1 MIKNPLLILL
11 GIALGYFLFNE
22 GGCTYI
28 KNDVKPGLYDTVK
41 STTDTLYVPKDSI
54 VYRKGKDVLKLK
66 DTTIYLHDT
75 LLAEKLKDVDT
86 ANILREYY
94 AKNVY
99 KDSILFQDSLGWIKV
114 EDTISENN
122 VKTRKYDYKV
132 VSKIITKETILREK
146 LKPHYYVGLNSD
158 LSPSFIYTSS
168 NRKFAFSSSIGPKGA
183 NVGAYIKIK

>member
-11 GIALGYFLFNE
+11 GITLGYFFFNE

-28 KNDVKPGLYDTVK
+28 KNDVNKGMYDTVIN
-41 STTDTLYVPKDSI
+41 TTDTFYVPKDSI

-75 LLAEKLKDVDT
+75 LLAEKIKDVDT
-86 ANILREYY
+86 ANILRDYY

-99 KDSILFQDSLGWIKV
+99 KDSISFQDSLGWVKV

-122 VKTRKYDYKV
+122 VKSRKYDYRV
-132 VSKIITKETILREK
+132 VSKTIVKETVLKEK
-146 LKPHYYVGLNSD
+146 LKPHYYIGINSD

-183 NVGAYIKIK
+183 NVGAYIQIK